1 MRSSRVVA
9 TLLLTLAACSRSD
22 APAKKDP
29 SPRATASVDSVI
41 TPSGPLVLARGVQL
55 VAAGPGADAAAVIR
69 AERERASASGRDV
82 VVYVGAKWCEP
93 CQRFHDAAE
102 RGELDAD
109 FPNLTLVAFDLDVDK
124 ERLVSAGY
132 VSKLIPLFVVPGPD
146 GRATSKRFEGSV
158 KGDRAVAN
166 ISPRLRQMLAR

>member
-1 MRSSRVVA
+1 MRSSRIA
-9 TLLLTLAACSRSD
+9 PLLLALLACSRSD
-22 APAKKDP
+22 APPKKDP
-29 SPRATASVDSVI
+29 APPASASAPSVV

-55 VAAGPGADAAAVIR
+55 VSAGPGEDAAAVIR

-132 VSKLIPLFVVPGPD
+132 VSELIPLFVVPD
-146 GRATSKRFEGSV
+146 ESGRATSKRFEGSV

-166 ISPRLRQMLAR
+166 IAPRLKQILAR